1 MHRRKCQCQHCRR
14 EAPHHRHQGR
24 HIRAE
29 SRKETQHCSTKHC
42 RRDDP
47 GHEWSRDNSWNDAQ
61 SHRQC
66 EHQEEISSEVVVN
79 RAVTICRTEWAETYF
94 AIGDLIQRPL
104 CRRGS
109 QNPGGDRQYNPRD
122 PNPRHT
128 TRSCQE
134 RKNAQEQKAIKNTN
148 WAELPLASRQFS
160 TREHNRYAVFNS
172 RAGY

>member
-14 EAPHHRHQGR
+14 EAPHDRHQGR

-79 RAVTICRTEWAETYF
+79 RALTICRTEWAETYF

-128 TRSCQE
+128 KRSCQD
-134 RKNAQEQKAIKNTN
+134 RKNAQEQKAIKNTS

-160 TREHNRYAVFNS
+160 TREHNKFGVLSS